1 MTGSASRI
9 GVRNVVRR
17 SVLALLFFTVAIPAY
32 AQEKPSLK
40 EILGRAQSDS
50 ERKAVEDLIGKLQA
64 KPAQPGQAAPE
75 AAKPPLPT
83 VAPKQSPER
92 QADDDRQQ
100 KSPTTTT
107 SPQGPAEQPGMTAKP
122 SVPAEG
128 DQSAT
133 VAKPSSDVPPVAS
146 DERPPPEIPKVVV
159 KPAAEQADAILEKA
173 ERQQLPSVELEV
185 QFEYNSAKLTPAAIE
200 TLTTLGSALINE
212 RLAGS
217 SFLIGGHTDAKGG
230 ADYNLRLSDRRAE
243 AVRQFLIRTFGI
255 EASRLSAKGFGS
267 RYLKNPQQPRAA
279 ENRRV
284 QVVNVSRQE
293 AQ

>member
-9 GVRNVVRR
+9 GIRNVVRR
-17 SVLALLFFTVAIPAY
+17 SALTLLFLIVAGIPVH

-92 QADDDRQQ
+92 QADDDKRE
-100 KSPTTTT
+100 KSPTTT
-107 SPQGPAEQPGMTAKP
+107 SPQSPAEQPGITAKP
-122 SVPAEG
+122 SAPAEG

-133 VAKPSSDVPPVAS
+133 AAKPSSDVPPVAS
-146 DERPPPEIPKVVV
+146 DERPPPEVPKVVV

-185 QFEYNSAKLTPAAIE
+185 QFEYNSAKLTPAAVE

-217 SFLIGGHTDAKGG
+217 PFLIGGHTDAKGS

-243 AVRQFLIRTFGI
+243 AVRQFLITTFGI
-255 EASRLSAKGFGS
+255 DASRLSAKGFGS
-267 RYLKNPQQPRAA
+267 RYLKNPRQPRAA